1 MSLSKSFKGHIL
13 QSNGGNSLVEA
24 SEKHCVSE

>member
-13 QSNGGNSLVEA
+13 QSNGGNSLVA